1 MLGMSLIRLHNVTVK
16 YKDILVLRSVFFKL
30 QPGERVGLIGKNGT
44 GKTTILKLILGETVP
59 TEGTVDF
66 EPGLKIGYFS
76 QFLSLDGRLSV
87 QETLEALFA
96 DFKAMDAELT
106 AIAEALETVEDAG
119 PMERLLERQSVLLDE
134 MSHKGGWDYG
144 RQIDTVLSKLG
155 FSAEHRE
162 RPIDQ
167 LSGGWRNRAALA
179 KILLEQPDVL
189 LLDEPTNY
197 LDVAGLAWLEGWL
210 SQFKGGLILISHDR
224 QFLDGVVTRIVE
236 VENYGFQEYA
246 GKFSDYVREK
256 QFRLKT
262 LERQF
267 LHEEELLT
275 FEAEAVT
282 DRDEAKRNPTSAL
295 QRKLADLKKRKE
307 PRPVDVLVTSLYQSL
322 RVPDKLARAEHL
334 SKAYGEQTLFQD
346 LSFEIEKGER
356 LAIVGANGSGKS
368 SLLRLLTRRE
378 APDSGEM
385 VWERGI
391 TFADFNQTYA
401 ELDLSDTV
409 THAVNTSGGVGS
421 LAFNAARKQIAKF
434 LTLLQFSETD
444 LGRKI
449 GTLSGGQRARVALA
463 ICLLSESQ
471 VLILDE
477 PTNHLDLTSTQVMER
492 ALVNFPGAILVVSHD
507 RFFLDKVAT
516 RLLVFEPG
524 GLVTPFPGNWS
535 QWQTKSS

>member
-1 MLGMSLIRLHNVTVK
+1 MLGMSLIRLHNVTIK

-59 TEGTVDF
+59 TEGMVDF
-66 EPGLKIGYFS
+66 DPNLKIGYFS
-76 QFLSLDGRLSV
+76 QFSSLDGRLSV

-106 AIAEALETVEDAG
+106 AIAGALETVEDAG
-119 PMERLLERQSVLLDE
+119 PMERLLERQSALLDE
-134 MSHKGGWDYG
+134 MNHKGGWDYG

-210 SQFKGGLILISHDR
+210 SQFKGGLLLISHDR

-236 VENYGFQEYA
+236 VENYGFQEYT

-275 FEAEAVT
+275 FESEAVT

-463 ICLLSESQ
+463 MCLLSESQ

-516 RLLVFEPG
+516 RLLIFEPG
-524 GLVTPFPGNWS
+524 GLVTPFPGNWT
-535 QWQTKSS
+535 QWQAKSE

>member
-76 QFLSLDGRLSV
+76 QFSSLDGRLSV

-535 QWQTKSS
+535 QWQTKSE

>member
-76 QFLSLDGRLSV
+76 QFSSLDGRLSV

-179 KILLEQPDVL
+179 KILLEQPGVL

-224 QFLDGVVTRIVE
+224 QF
-236 VENYGFQEYA
+236 
-246 GKFSDYVREK
+246 
-256 QFRLKT
+256 
-262 LERQF
+262 
-267 LHEEELLT
+267 
-275 FEAEAVT
+275 
-282 DRDEAKRNPTSAL
+282 
-295 QRKLADLKKRKE
+295 
-307 PRPVDVLVTSLYQSL
+307 
-322 RVPDKLARAEHL
+322 
-334 SKAYGEQTLFQD
+334 
-346 LSFEIEKGER
+346 
-356 LAIVGANGSGKS
+356 
-368 SLLRLLTRRE
+368 
-378 APDSGEM
+378 
-385 VWERGI
+385 
-391 TFADFNQTYA
+391 
-401 ELDLSDTV
+401 
-409 THAVNTSGGVGS
+409 
-421 LAFNAARKQIAKF
+421 
-434 LTLLQFSETD
+434 
-444 LGRKI
+444 
-449 GTLSGGQRARVALA
+449 
-463 ICLLSESQ
+463 
-471 VLILDE
+471 
-477 PTNHLDLTSTQVMER
+477 
-492 ALVNFPGAILVVSHD
+492 
-507 RFFLDKVAT
+507 
-516 RLLVFEPG
+516 
-524 GLVTPFPGNWS
+524 
-535 QWQTKSS
+535 